1 MTERN
6 TTSHLRLANEHLI
19 CGCQA
24 HKGPSIWNI
33 IELKAGGHYAKEGM
47 ELPTLVFLLV
57 GDMTVST
64 ASAVGQAVSGG
75 QMFLVSASDNFYAQA
90 TTDAQVLCC
99 SFDRDISQC
108 NRFSFDQLQRFMLPR
123 HAAARGGEK
132 LTLLPI
138 HNLLLRELE
147 ETRIALSSGLSCNH
161 YQRLKKDLLFV
172 LLRSFYNKE
181 QLAALFA
188 PMLSG
193 DDNDFKAKVMQIYPH
208 IKTALELMHEL
219 NMSATAF
226 NRKFQK
232 AFGYSARQWLI
243 QKKKEKLFRDIVMT
257 NITITELAYK
267 YNFTVNYMTAF
278 CREHFGKSP
287 TQLRNEWNNQNEED
301 TI

>member
-6 TTSHLRLANEHLI
+6 TTSHLRYANEHLF

-24 HKGPSIWNI
+24 HKGPSIWSI

-47 ELPTLVFLLV
+47 ELSTLVFLLV

-90 TTDAQVLCC
+90 TTDALVLSC
-99 SFDRDISQC
+99 SLDRNVPQC
-108 NRFSFDQLQRFMLPR
+108 NRFSFDQLQRFIPPPDTQRRM
-123 HAAARGGEK
+123 GE

-147 ETRIALSSGLSCNH
+147 ETRQVITSGLSCNH

-193 DDNDFKAKVMQIYPH
+193 DDNDFKAKVMQVYPH

-226 NRKFQK
+226 NRKFNK

>member
-123 HAAARGGEK
+123 HAAARGGGK
-132 LTLLPI
+132 NSRCCPSTTCCCASSKRLASRCRRACRATTISASRKTFCLFCCVASTTKS
-138 HNLLLRELE
+138 NWLRCSPPCF
-147 ETRIALSSGLSCNH
+147 R
-161 YQRLKKDLLFV
+161 
-172 LLRSFYNKE
+172 
-181 QLAALFA
+181 
-188 PMLSG
+188 
-193 DDNDFKAKVMQIYPH
+193 
-208 IKTALELMHEL
+208 
-219 NMSATAF
+219 ATTTISR
-226 NRKFQK
+226 RK
-232 AFGYSARQWLI
+232 
-243 QKKKEKLFRDIVMT
+243 
-257 NITITELAYK
+257 
-267 YNFTVNYMTAF
+267 
-278 CREHFGKSP
+278 
-287 TQLRNEWNNQNEED
+287 
-301 TI
+301 

>member
-1 MTERN
+1 MKSEKN
-6 TTSHLRLANEHLI
+6 TKCDLEHANDPFI
-19 CGCQA
+19 CDDAPLHEQ
-24 HKGPSIWNI
+24 PIWSVA
-33 IELKAGGHYAKEGM
+33 ELKEGEHFTKEA
-47 ELPTLVFLLV
+47 LKCARLVFLLSGEAV
-57 GDMTVST
+57 VST
-64 ASAVGQAVSGG
+64 ATAVGQVVCGG
-75 QMFLVSASDNFYAQA
+75 QMFLIAPGNNFHVRA
-90 TTDAQVLCC
+90 TADTRAISC
-99 SFDRDISQC
+99 SFDRDIPQC
-108 NRFSFDQLQRFMLPR
+108 SMFSFEQFQRLITPDMQR
-123 HAAARGGEK
+123 QHE

-138 HNLLLRELE
+138 HSLLLCELE
-147 ETRIALSSGLSCNH
+147 ETRIALASGLSCPN
-161 YQRLKKDLLFV
+161 YQRLKKDILFI
-172 LLRSFYNKE
+172 LLRNLYSRE

-188 PMLSG
+188 PLLTG
-193 DDNDFKAKVMQIYPH
+193 EDNDFKEKVMQIYPQTE
-208 IKTALELMHEL
+208 TAQELMDKL

-226 NRKFQK
+226 NRKFNK

>member
-24 HKGPSIWNI
+24 HKGPSIWSI

-47 ELPTLVFLLV
+47 ELPTLVFPLV

-64 ASAVGQAVSGG
+64 ASAVGQVVSGG

-90 TTDAQVLCC
+90 TTDALVLSC
-99 SFDRDISQC
+99 SFDRNVPQC
-108 NRFSFDQLQRFMLPR
+108 NRFSFDQLQRFMTPDTQR
-123 HAAARGGEK
+123 KGE
-132 LTLLPI
+132 LMLLPI

-147 ETRIALSSGLSCNH
+147 ETRIALASGLSCNH
-161 YQRLKKDLLFV
+161 YQRLKKDLLFI

-193 DDNDFKAKVMQIYPH
+193 EDNDFKAKVMQVYPH
-208 IKTALELMHEL
+208 IETALELMHEL

-226 NRKFQK
+226 NRKFHK

-287 TQLRNEWNNQNEED
+287 TQLRSEWNNQNEED

>member
-24 HKGPSIWNI
+24 HKGPPIWSI

-47 ELPTLVFLLV
+47 EHPTLVFPLV

-90 TTDAQVLCC
+90 TTDALVLSC
-99 SFDRDISQC
+99 SFDRDVPQC
-108 NRFSFDQLQRFMLPR
+108 NSFAFDQLQRFISPDTQQR
-123 HAAARGGEK
+123 KGE

-138 HNLLLRELE
+138 HNLLLRELD

-193 DDNDFKAKVMQIYPH
+193 DDNDFKAKVMQVYPH
-208 IKTALELMHEL
+208 IETALELMHEL

-287 TQLRNEWNNQNEED
+287 TQLRSEWNNQNEED

>member
-1 MTERN
+1 MKSEKN
-6 TTSHLRLANEHLI
+6 TKCDLDHANDPFI
-19 CGCQA
+19 CDDAPLHEQ
-24 HKGPSIWNI
+24 SIWSVV
-33 IELKAGGHYAKEGM
+33 ELKVGERFTKEA
-47 ELPTLVFLLV
+47 LKCARLVFLLS
-57 GDMTVST
+57 GEAAVST
-64 ASAVGQAVSGG
+64 ASAVGQVVCGG
-75 QMFLVSASDNFYAQA
+75 QMFLITPGNNFHVRATADTQA
-90 TTDAQVLCC
+90 ISC
-99 SFDRDISQC
+99 SFDRDIPQC
-108 NRFSFDQLQRFMLPR
+108 SMFSFEQFQRLVTPDMQR
-123 HAAARGGEK
+123 QRE

-138 HNLLLRELE
+138 HNLLLRELD
-147 ETRIALSSGLSCNH
+147 ETRIALSSGLTCNH

-188 PMLSG
+188 PTLSG
-193 DDNDFKAKVMQIYPH
+193 EDNDFKAKVMQVYPH
-208 IKTALELMHEL
+208 IETALELMHEL

-226 NRKFQK
+226 NRKFHK

-287 TQLRNEWNNQNEED
+287 TQLRSEWNNQNEED